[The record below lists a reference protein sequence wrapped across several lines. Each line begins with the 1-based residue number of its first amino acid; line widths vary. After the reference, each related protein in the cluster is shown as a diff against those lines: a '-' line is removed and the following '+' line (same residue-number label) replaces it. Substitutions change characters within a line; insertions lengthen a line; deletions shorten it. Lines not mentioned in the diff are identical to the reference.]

1 MSDSSPTDVVEMV
14 LDQCVECGDVTAQP
28 AMPNETQAHAPLY
41 CFECLSNKRRQ
52 VAPSPPPPVI
62 PLSESRPR
70 GAT

>member
-52 VAPSPPPPVI
+52 VAPST
-62 PLSESRPR
+62 PR
-70 GAT
+70 YPTI